1 LEKYKT
7 TANIK
12 MTDQE
17 IEEQE
22 VIIIEDIIQELYKKR
37 KIILKKIMFKLLA

>member
-7 TANIK
+7 PTHIK

-17 IEEQE
+17 KGEQE
-22 VIIIEDIIQELYKKR
+22 VIIKEDIIQEPDKKYK
-37 KIILKKIMFKLLA
+37 

>member
-1 LEKYKT
+1 
-7 TANIK
+7 

-17 IEEQE
+17 KGEQE

-37 KIILKKIMFKLLA
+37 KIIKKNYV